1 MIMYIY
7 IKKINKKWGIPL
19 PASNIAFICIAL
31 NLALNIL
38 AFTPIIYINYGF
50 VLIPFFS
57 FCGALLGIGAIV
69 LREPLLK
76 SILAIVLNVA
86 YLKFFFEFF
95 RY

>member
-1 MIMYIY
+1 MGDSM
-7 IKKINKKWGIPL
+7 

-38 AFTPIIYINYGF
+38 AFTPIIYINFGF

-57 FCGALLGIGAIV
+57 FCGALLGKGAIV

-76 SILAIVLNVA
+76 SILAIVLNIA

-95 RY
+95 KY